1 MNRTLSMTLLVLG
14 GLLLVVSL
22 SVFTVSERERAILFR
37 LGQIVKADYEPGI
50 HFKIP
55 FIHTVQK
62 YDARIQTLDAA
73 SVQYQTIE
81 LKNVVVDAFVKWRI
95 EDVSDYFVAVGSG
108 DINSR
113 LGQIIN
119 DLSRD
124 QFGKRTV
131 QEVVSG
137 DRAEIMRIL
146 HERANEVAGDF
157 GVEIVDVRIK
167 RVDLPANVSSSV
179 YGRME
184 AERTRVAKELRSQ
197 GGEEAEK
204 IRAEADKE
212 RTIALARAY
221 REGQSLR
228 GEGDAIATDIYAQA
242 FGQDAEF
249 YSFYR
254 SLQAYREVLD
264 SGDDLVVIQPDN
276 EFFQYFGRI
285 DGR

>member
-1 MNRTLSMTLLVLG
+1 MNRTLSTTLLVLVG
-14 GLLLVVSL
+14 MVLVVSL
-22 SVFTVSERERAILFR
+22 SVFTVSERERAVLFR

-50 HFKIP
+50 HFKVP
-55 FIHTVQK
+55 FYHTIEK
-62 YDARIQTLDAA
+62 YDARIQTLDAP

-81 LKNVVVDAFVKWRI
+81 LKNVIVDAFVKWRI
-95 EDVSDYFVAVGSG
+95 SDVADYFVAVGAG

-113 LGQIIN
+113 LGQIVN

-137 DRAEIMRIL
+137 DRSEIMRIL
-146 HERANEVAGDF
+146 REQADEEAEAF
-157 GVEIVDVRIK
+157 GITIVDVRLK
-167 RVDLPANVSSSV
+167 RVDLPPNVSSSV
-179 YGRME
+179 YDRME

-212 RTIALARAY
+212 RTITLARAY
-221 REGQSLR
+221 REAQAAR
-228 GEGDAIATDIYAQA
+228 GEGDAVATQIYADA
-242 FGQDAEF
+242 YGQDKEF
-249 YSFYR
+249 YGFYR
-254 SLQAYREVLD
+254 SLQAYRGVLE

>member
-14 GLLLVVSL
+14 GVLLVVSL

-55 FIHTVQK
+55 IIHTVQK

-137 DRAEIMRIL
+137 DRSEIMRIL
-146 HERANEVAGDF
+146 QERANEVAGDF

-221 REGQSLR
+221 REAQALR

>member
-14 GLLLVVSL
+14 GVLLVVSL

-55 FIHTVQK
+55 IIHTVQK

-221 REGQSLR
+221 REAQALR

>member
-55 FIHTVQK
+55 IIHTVQK

-137 DRAEIMRIL
+137 DRSEIMRIL
-146 HERANEVAGDF
+146 QERANEVAGDF

-221 REGQSLR
+221 REAQALR

>member
-1 MNRTLSMTLLVLG
+1 MNRTLSVTLLVLAG
-14 GLLLVVSL
+14 ALLVVAM

-55 FIHTVQK
+55 LIHTVQK

-81 LKNVVVDAFVKWRI
+81 LKNVVVDSFVKWRI
-95 EDVSDYFVAVGSG
+95 KDVADYFVAVGVG
-108 DINSR
+108 DITSR

-137 DRAEIMRIL
+137 DRSEIMRIL
-146 HERANEVAGDF
+146 QEQANKVAEDF

-167 RVDLPANVSSSV
+167 RVDLPPNVSNSV
-179 YGRME
+179 YDRME

-212 RTIALARAY
+212 RTITLAKAY
-221 REGQSLR
+221 REAQAAR
-228 GEGDAIATDIYAQA
+228 GEGDAAATEIYANA

-254 SLQAYREVLD
+254 SLQAYRDVLD